1 MLHCLL
7 SAVGVKIF
15 LKFLQREAVILR
27 KEVFEIEDGLLGLSG
42 SSIDLH
48 TVAGGNDHVLLDG
61 RNGMNPGEGFF
72 HLILRKGQALPNL
85 NRGRIMI

>member
-1 MLHCLL
+1 
-7 SAVGVKIF
+7 VGVKIL

-27 KEVFEIEDGLLGLSG
+27 EELFDIEDGLLGLSG

-48 TVAGGNDHVLLDG
+48 TVAGRDDHILLDG